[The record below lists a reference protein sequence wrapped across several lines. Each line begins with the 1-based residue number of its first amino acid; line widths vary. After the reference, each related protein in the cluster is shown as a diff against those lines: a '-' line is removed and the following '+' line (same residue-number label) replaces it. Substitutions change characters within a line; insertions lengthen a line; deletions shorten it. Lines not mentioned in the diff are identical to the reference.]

1 MAGVGILK
9 CQTANLVFMP
19 LEAHHSIPYAL
30 LFGASGPL
38 DLDLRA
44 PNQFSLSFP
53 LFLSANQPA
62 GLAADSADP
71 LGFYVNCKTKQKK
84 KIRI

>member
-1 MAGVGILK
+1 
-9 CQTANLVFMP
+9 MP

-30 LFGASGPL
+30 LFGALGPL
-38 DLDLRA
+38 DLDLRV

-53 LFLSANQPA
+53 LFLSAIQLA

-71 LGFYVNCKTKQKK
+71 LGLYVNCKTNKE
-84 KIRI
+84 